1 MTISGHSG
9 QPMEAIFSEIYFS
22 RAWGD
27 EESVSGPGSGV
38 QRTAAF
44 RSNLSVLLE
53 ELHAEVLLDAGC
65 GDFNWM
71 KETELAGCRYIGVD
85 VVSDLIRKNE
95 QEYETPDR
103 TFLNLDLTR
112 DNLPQADVI
121 LCRDCLVHFSFE
133 HIFNAIQN
141 FKRSKSRYL
150 LTTTFIRWPR
160 NTDITTGEW
169 RQINLQIPPFELPKA
184 ITLIDEKCEH
194 SGGVYADKRLGLW
207 DLTSI

>member
-1 MTISGHSG
+1 MGISSHSG
-9 QPMEAIFSEIYFS
+9 PPMEAIFSEIYYS
-22 RAWGD
+22 RAWGG

-38 QRTAAF
+38 QRTASF
-44 RSNLSVLLE
+44 RSNLSMLLE

-85 VVSDLIRKNE
+85 VVPDLIRKNA
-95 QEYETPDR
+95 QEFEMPRR
-103 TFLNLDLTR
+103 TFLNLDLTEH
-112 DNLPQADVI
+112 DLPQADVV

-133 HIFNAIQN
+133 HIFKAIRN

-150 LTTTFIRWPR
+150 LTTTFIDWPD
-160 NTDITTGEW
+160 NIDIATGGW
-169 RQINLQIPPFELPKA
+169 RQINLQIPPFGFPEA
-184 ITLIDEKCEH
+184 IALIDEKCEH
-194 SGGVYADKRLGLW
+194 SGGVFADKRLGLW